1 LKSQHSDVPASLVQ
15 AELDRILASDL
26 FARSERL
33 SAFLKFIVDQTLAG
47 HGDSLKEQVIAVELY
62 GKDAS
67 FNTAADPI
75 VRVDARRL
83 RDKLREYYA
92 AAPSCTLVI
101 GVPKGSYTPVF
112 QRIAA
117 DLEHVGKALEA
128 NEPLDV
134 AGAVTSPPTTA
145 GLWTSIRARRW
156 WSAAVAVALIAAGAL
171 GASRLRTSDGSA
183 PPRLL
188 TVTSMPGA
196 EEDPSLSPD
205 GNFVAFSWDG
215 GSSPDA
221 PADIWIKAVNGDA
234 LRRLTS
240 TPDSSEKWPAWSPD
254 GRQIAFTRFING
266 LSSIYVISALGG
278 PEQLIGEGRYAS
290 WLPDSRSLVLHSLKA
305 DEFGFVQHVIETGER
320 RTLTQEPAGLMDTHP
335 RVSPDGKMLA
345 FSRNGVGRSTLL
357 LVPMSGGQPTTLDGW
372 SNGLIGGLAWT
383 PDGQDILFAR
393 PEVSGRRLMRI
404 RADGRAAMTPVSGV
418 PYESLNPS
426 VSQPLPGRPYRL
438 AITTGQPQIGLR
450 LVDLQAP
457 REGTRVATA
466 SPFYESTRVDTPGR
480 FSPDGSQAAFV
491 SNRSGSD
498 QVWVA
503 NRDGS
508 GLRSVTALQD
518 AAVNL
523 GSWSPDGRSL
533 TFDATI
539 AGIAHIYVVSAT
551 GGPIKR
557 LTDATAT
564 ERDPEWSRDGRWI
577 YYTSDES
584 GRWTLWK
591 IPASGGARVRLTSEA
606 GFELRESP
614 DGRVIYFIDSPR
626 VLSLRPTGKLK
637 KVSVDGGVA
646 EPVDVPAMPGAW
658 DVSDTGIVF
667 IVAEDVSAGSTGA
680 ADVLKV
686 YDFAER
692 RVRSLAELPFRVS
705 PFGVTHSLAVSRD
718 GRWALASHIVR
729 WERDILVVDNFR

>member
-1 LKSQHSDVPASLVQ
+1 VH

-33 SAFLKFIVDQTLAG
+33 SAFLKFIVDQALAG
-47 HGDSLKEQVIAVELY
+47 HGESLKEQVIAVELY
-62 GKDAS
+62 GKNAS

-92 AAPSCTLVI
+92 AAPACTVVI
-101 GVPKGSYTPVF
+101 AVPKGSYTPVF
-112 QRIAA
+112 QPTTAT
-117 DLEHVGKALEA
+117 LERVEQALET
-128 NEPLDV
+128 NEPLRV
-134 AGAVTSPPTTA
+134 APPPTNA
-145 GLWTSIRARRW
+145 GFSTSIRARRW
-156 WSAAVAVALIAAGAL
+156 WIVTVAVALVAAGSL
-171 GASRLRTSDGSA
+171 GVSRLRTSDGSA

-205 GNFVAFSWDG
+205 GNFVAFTWEG
-215 GSSPDA
+215 GSAPNAPDHL
-221 PADIWIKAVNGDA
+221 WIKAVNGDA
-234 LRRLTS
+234 LRQMTS
-240 TPDSSEKWPAWSPD
+240 VPDVLEKWPRWSPD
-254 GRQIAFTRFING
+254 GRQIAFTRYING
-266 LSSIYVISALGG
+266 LPSIYVISALGG
-278 PEQLIGEGRYAS
+278 PEQLIGEGRDAS
-290 WLPDSRSLVLHSLKA
+290 WSPDSRSLVLHSLEP
-305 DEFGFVQHVIETGER
+305 DEFGFVQHVIETGVR

-335 RVSPDGKMLA
+335 RVSPDGKTLA
-345 FSRNGVGRSTLL
+345 FLRNEAGRSALL

-372 SNGLIGGLAWT
+372 SNGLIGGLEWT

-404 RADGRAAMTPVSGV
+404 RADGQAAITPVSGV

-426 VSQPLPGRPYRL
+426 VSRPLPGHAYRL
-438 AITTGQPQIGLR
+438 AISTGQPQIGLR

-457 REGTRVATA
+457 REGPRVATA
-466 SPFYESTRVDTPGR
+466 SAFYESTRVDTPGR

-508 GLRSVTALQD
+508 GLRSVTGLQD
-518 AAVNL
+518 AAINL

-539 AGIAHIYVVSAT
+539 GGGAHIYVVSAA

-557 LTDATAT
+557 LTEATAT

-584 GRWTLWK
+584 GRWTLWRT
-591 IPASGGARVRLTSEA
+591 PASGGARVRLTSEP
-606 GFELRESP
+606 GFEPRESP
-614 DGRVIYFIDSPR
+614 DGRAIYFIDSPR
-626 VLSLRPTGKLK
+626 VPGLRPTGKLK
-637 KVSVDGGVA
+637 KVSVDGGAA

-658 DVSDTGIVF
+658 DVTDTGIVF
-667 IVAEDVSAGSTGA
+667 MVAEDVSAGSTGA

-686 YDFAER
+686 YDLAER

-705 PFGVTHSLAVSRD
+705 PFGVTHFLTVSRD